1 METKIN
7 SQNLKFKNQI
17 NKINNFKNS
26 VEIKKSFQKNEDLR
40 KASLEFEAMF
50 IKQMLESMKKT
61 LNKDQNLLN
70 GGQVEE
76 IFEDMLCEQRAKQM
90 AQAQSFGLADL
101 IYNQLQKVNNSKIL
115 PLNSKLYPI

>member
-1 METKIN
+1 METKINLQNLIN
-7 SQNLKFKNQI
+7 SQNLKLKNQ
-17 NKINNFKNS
+17 INNFKNP
-26 VEIKKSFQKNEDLR
+26 VEIKKSFQKNKELR

-76 IFEDMLCEQRAKQM
+76 IFEDMLCEQRAKQI
-90 AQAQSFGLADL
+90 AQSQSFGLADL
-101 IYNQLQKVNNSKIL
+101 IYNQLQKK
-115 PLNSKLYPI
+115 

>member
-26 VEIKKSFQKNEDLR
+26 VEIKNPFKNEDLR

-50 IKQMLESMKKT
+50 IKQMLESMKK
-61 LNKDQNLLN
+61 LLT
-70 GGQVEE
+70 
-76 IFEDMLCEQRAKQM
+76 
-90 AQAQSFGLADL
+90 
-101 IYNQLQKVNNSKIL
+101 KI
-115 PLNSKLYPI
+115 KIC

>member
-26 VEIKKSFQKNEDLR
+26 VEIKNPFKKRRSSKSFFRIWSYVYQANAWKHE
-40 KASLEFEAMF
+40 
-50 IKQMLESMKKT
+50 KT

-101 IYNQLQKVNNSKIL
+101 IYNQLQKSK
-115 PLNSKLYPI
+115 

>member
-1 METKIN
+1 METKITKINLQNIIN

-17 NKINNFKNS
+17 NNLKNP
-26 VEIKKSFQKNEDLR
+26 VEIKKSFQKNEELR

-76 IFEDMLCEQRAKQM
+76 IFEDMLCEQRAKQI

-101 IYNQLQKVNNSKIL
+101 IYNQLQKK
-115 PLNSKLYPI
+115 